1 MSEFEAL
8 TYLANGPI
16 IFMYYAESE
25 ISTSTIKYI
34 DTGTLHPDY
43 WRDIKGV
50 IDSYNIFNEEIFVD
64 LF

>member
-1 MSEFEAL
+1 
-8 TYLANGPI
+8 
-16 IFMYYAESE
+16 MYYAESE

-50 IDSYNIFNEEIFVD
+50 IDSYNIFNKEIFAD